1 VALDDI
7 DTEGVETADA
17 GTRLQGAELR
27 EPPAGGISASLRG
40 RMGEWVTL
48 PSPIDSAEPSLAVG
62 ERQEVKD
69 ELLRALTSDSLI
81 VLSGLGTS
89 LGIPAVAESKAPNMW
104 DLWEKVSAL
113 AGFDL
118 ASDGVPA
125 NILDARNIEHFLSH
139 IQAKLSLQTDDAE
152 LSDFLAKAQDVIL
165 NACSFVGP
173 DSELDIHQLFLRKI
187 GRRSARLQRTKLF
200 TTNYDLAFEEA
211 AARSRF
217 HIIDGFGLAS
227 HRDFEGALFDL
238 DFVRRGTNDRL
249 LLEGN
254 VLHLLKLHGSVD
266 WERNGSSTRR
276 VQGKPIDPVLIYPS
290 ANKYQLSFR
299 QPYLEMM
306 SRFQMALRL
315 PDVSLLVVGFGFND
329 EHIVAPI
336 EAAIRGNV
344 GLRLVVVDP
353 GIRSES
359 KRSKSMAWLE
369 RLAQDGDHRIT
380 LLEGRFDDLVR
391 LMPDASEF
399 DERQAHADRIS
410 RVDERG
416 TK

>member
-1 VALDDI
+1 MENT
-7 DTEGVETADA
+7 DTEDAKAADVGAAKSKGITAA
-17 GTRLQGAELR
+17 
-27 EPPAGGISASLRG
+27 LRG
-40 RMGEWVTL
+40 RTGEWIALTTA
-48 PSPIDSAEPSLAVG
+48 SEPLEQSLAGG

-69 ELLRALTSDSLI
+69 EILRALTSDSLI

-89 LGIPAVAESKAPNMW
+89 LGIPAIDQVGAPTMW
-104 DLWEKVSAL
+104 DLWEKVSL
-113 AGFDL
+113 LDGFEL
-118 ASDGVPA
+118 ASKDVPSK
-125 NILDARNIEHFLSH
+125 ILDAQNIEHFLSH
-139 IQAKLSLQTDDAE
+139 IQAKLSLLPGDVE
-152 LSDFLAKAQDVIL
+152 LGNFLAQAQDVIL
-165 NACSFVGP
+165 NACSFISPG
-173 DSELDIHQLFLRKI
+173 SELDIHQLFLRKI

-238 DFVRRGTNDRL
+238 DFVRRGANDRL
-249 LLEGN
+249 MLEGN

-266 WERNGSSTRR
+266 WERKGASTRR
-276 VQGKPIDPVLIYPS
+276 VTGKPIEPVLIYPS

-336 EAAIRGNV
+336 EAAVRSNV

-353 GIRSES
+353 GIRNEA
-359 KRSKSMAWLE
+359 KRSDSMAWLE
-369 RLAQDGDHRIT
+369 RLAKDGDHRIT

-391 LMPDASEF
+391 MMPDASEF

-410 RVDERG
+410 RLDERG
-416 TK
+416 PS

>member
-1 VALDDI
+1 
-7 DTEGVETADA
+7 
-17 GTRLQGAELR
+17 
-27 EPPAGGISASLRG
+27 
-40 RMGEWVTL
+40 M
-48 PSPIDSAEPSLAVG
+48 
-62 ERQEVKD
+62 KD

-81 VLSGLGTS
+81 VLTGLGTS
-89 LGIPAVAESKAPNMW
+89 LGIPPVAESKAPNMW
-104 DLWEKVSAL
+104 DLWEKVSVL
-113 AGFDL
+113 DGFAF
-118 ASDGVPA
+118 ASGDVPA
-125 NILDARNIEHFLSH
+125 EILEAQNIEHFLSH
-139 IQAKLSLQTDDAE
+139 IQAKLSINDDCE

-165 NACSFVGP
+165 DACSFVGP
-173 DSELDIHQLFLRKI
+173 QSELDIHQLFLRKI

-211 AARSRF
+211 AARARF

-249 LLEGN
+249 ILEGN

-266 WERNGSSTRR
+266 WERSGASTRR
-276 VQGKPIDPVLIYPS
+276 VSGKPKDPVLIYPS

-344 GLRLVVVDP
+344 GLRLIVVDP
-353 GIRSES
+353 GIRAES
-359 KRSKSMAWLE
+359 KRSKSLTWLE
-369 RLAQDGDHRIT
+369 RLAQDGDHRIS

-391 LMPDASEF
+391 MMPDASEF

-410 RVDERG
+410 RLDDRG
-416 TK
+416 TG

>member
-1 VALDDI
+1 MDDI
-7 DTEGVETADA
+7 ETEGMEAVDA
-17 GTRLQGAELR
+17 GTPLPGEELR
-27 EPPAGGISASLRG
+27 ESRTGGITASLRG
-40 RMGEWVTL
+40 RTGEWVAL
-48 PSPIDSAEPSLAVG
+48 PSSMDPAEQTSAVG

-69 ELLRALTSDSLI
+69 ELLRALTSDSFI

-89 LGIPAVAESKAPNMW
+89 LGIPPAAQSKPPNMW
-104 DLWEKVSAL
+104 DLWDKVSVL
-113 AGFDL
+113 SGFDL
-118 ASDGVPA
+118 ASADAPA
-125 NILDARNIEHFLSH
+125 DILAAQNIEHFLSH
-139 IQAKLSLQTDDAE
+139 IQAKLSLRPDDAE
-152 LSDFLAKAQDVIL
+152 LREFLAKAQDVIL

-217 HIIDGFGLAS
+217 HIIDGFGFAS

-266 WERNGSSTRR
+266 WERSGASTRR
-276 VQGKPIDPVLIYPS
+276 VPGKPIDPVLIYPS

-344 GLRLVVVDP
+344 GLRLIVVDP
-353 GIRSES
+353 GIRAES
-359 KRSKSMAWLE
+359 KRSKSVSWLE

-391 LMPDASEF
+391 LLPDASEF

-416 TK
+416 TN